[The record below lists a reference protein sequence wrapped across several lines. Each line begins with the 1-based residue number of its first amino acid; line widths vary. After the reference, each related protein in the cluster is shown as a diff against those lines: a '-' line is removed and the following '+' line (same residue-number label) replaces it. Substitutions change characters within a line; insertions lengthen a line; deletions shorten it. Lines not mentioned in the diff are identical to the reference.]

1 MKKRMLSLFSA
12 VCFLLC
18 AACGMGTQTLSSS
31 TESADPAQTG
41 SGAAAWVSAKEWP
54 VNEYTQGVPVPPGEA
69 QEMLLDENSGFCAV
83 SLDGVSGE
91 EAESWR
97 EELTEAGFRRLAGV
111 EEEVKGT
118 VASGVVSI
126 GEVYSDGSVFLSVS
140 HTGERMV
147 VYCAPAEQHS

>member
-18 AACGMGTQTLSSS
+18 ASCGMGTQTLSSS

-126 GEVYSDGSVFLSVS
+126 GEVYSVASVFLSVS
-140 HTGERMV
+140 HTGEGVV

>member
-1 MKKRMLSLFSA
+1 MKKRMLSLLSA
-12 VCFLLC
+12 VCLLLC
-18 AACGMGTQTLSSS
+18 AACGAETPLPSAA
-31 TESADPAQTG
+31 ESAASVQTG